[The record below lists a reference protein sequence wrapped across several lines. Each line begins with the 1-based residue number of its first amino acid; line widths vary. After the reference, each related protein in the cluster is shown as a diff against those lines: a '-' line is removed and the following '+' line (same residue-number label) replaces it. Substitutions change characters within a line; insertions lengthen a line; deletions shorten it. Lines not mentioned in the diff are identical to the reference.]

1 MLFISHDLGIVRYL
15 ADRVMVMY
23 LGHVVEI
30 GTTDQ
35 VFEPPYHP
43 YTEALLSAV
52 PIADTSVE
60 KAAHRARGRHPL
72 GAEPAARL
80 PVPDPLPAQAP
91 GARRLCE
98 TVVPPMVELGPGHQV
113 KCHLPREVFD
123 AMQPVIRM
131 RRATPDSPPPAG
143 RVPGGT
149 AAGLAGDLAIRFTD
163 FYRRRD
169 VA

>member
-52 PIADTSVE
+52 PIADTRVE
-60 KAAHRARGRHPL
+60 KEHIVLAGRHPL
-72 GAEPAARL
+72 GGQPAAGL

-91 GARRLCE
+91 GARATSARPRCRRCASSR
-98 TVVPPMVELGPGHQV
+98 PGT
-113 KCHLPREVFD
+113 RSS
-123 AMQPVIRM
+123 
-131 RRATPDSPPPAG
+131 ATC
-143 RVPGGT
+143 
-149 AAGLAGDLAIRFTD
+149 
-163 FYRRRD
+163 RRRSSKRCSR
-169 VA
+169 